1 MMKVCATFFDA
12 ERIYTYQLGASAD
25 TAPAENTAVMLEDK
39 IRVRCI
45 HWVRLP
51 VWLKRPV
58 GHAFTVGGI
67 LQLAVSVGYLAVRA
81 EVIALA
87 EYQREYKLPRILHL
101 RGVGAHDH
109 VV

>member
-1 MMKVCATFFDA
+1 
-12 ERIYTYQLGASAD
+12 
-25 TAPAENTAVMLEDK
+25 
-39 IRVRCI
+39 
-45 HWVRLP
+45 
-51 VWLKRPV
+51 V

-101 RGVGAHDH
+101 RRVGAHDH